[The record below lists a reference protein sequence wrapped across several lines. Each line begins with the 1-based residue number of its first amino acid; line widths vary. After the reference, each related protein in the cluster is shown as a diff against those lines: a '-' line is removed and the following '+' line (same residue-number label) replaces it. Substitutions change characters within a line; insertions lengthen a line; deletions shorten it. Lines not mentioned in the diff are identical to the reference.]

1 MDNSNKYVQMIG
13 GFVAVVFGVLQG
25 IDWLFKRFEIDSL
38 YFNIILILLLVAFIF
53 SIAIFFIKRKKA
65 NLKNKKLEKK
75 SKIKLILSVILT
87 GLVLLIFV
95 YFFRKINTNQ
105 TLVSKVI
112 PELIQKECN
121 SKEIYNS
128 VIYFLKNP
136 ELMKKQINDCEKT
149 LNLIRSKTS
158 SSGEAAS
165 VLTKFLIS

>member
-1 MDNSNKYVQMIG
+1 MINLFCSFNDCMDNSNKYVQMVG

-112 PELIQKECN
+112 PELIQIYDNGKIAESFLK
-121 SKEIYNS
+121 SKELLDKYPNVWS
-128 VIYFLKNP
+128 NK
-136 ELMKKQINDCEKT
+136 
-149 LNLIRSKTS
+149 
-158 SSGEAAS
+158 
-165 VLTKFLIS
+165 